1 MKYYKQHPVLECLSL
16 TPSYITT
23 LDLYSI
29 HNLYELQ
36 TPLKGSE
43 DDLHPLDDDEVED
56 YTTEYSSLLK
66 TTQDVNARLLVH
78 QLPYDFEEIRN
89 YLTLEGVR
97 DQISKV
103 IKVKNYDILFG
114 VIKEY
119 ITKPIVKD
127 LRTSVVFNGVCDSD
141 LDFLLYKALF
151 ASIIG
156 NADNHNYINTFL
168 EHFIVPI
175 VLECVLLNKLDNEV
189 KVEKIVE
196 AEFNNLLEG
205 LKVNNGDY
213 YISEQINF
221 IINDIEYYRDEDEF
235 PFAYDKDNNLYFIK
249 LEEEKGI
256 HNEKQ
261 YLLPQ

>member
-43 DDLHPLDDDEVED
+43 DGLHPLDDDEMEE
-56 YTTEYSSLLK
+56 YTTAYSSLLK

-78 QLPYDFEEIRN
+78 QLPYEFEEIKN

-151 ASIIG
+151 ASIVG
-156 NADNHNYINTFL
+156 NTDNHSYINTFL

-175 VLECVLLNKLDNEV
+175 VLECVLLNKLDNDV
-189 KVEKIVE
+189 NVEKIVE
-196 AEFNNLLEG
+196 SEFNNLLEG

-213 YISEQINF
+213 YINEQINF

-256 HNEKQ
+256 PNEKQ
-261 YLLPQ
+261 YLLQQ

>member
-1 MKYYKQHPVLECLSL
+1 MKYYKQHPLLECLSL
-16 TPSYITT
+16 TPSYLTT

-36 TPLKGSE
+36 TPTRGSE
-43 DDLHPLDDDEVED
+43 DTLHPLDDDETED
-56 YTTEYSSLLK
+56 YTTQYSSFLK

-78 QLPYDFEEIRN
+78 QLPYEFEEIRN

-103 IKVKNYDILFG
+103 IKVKNYDVLFD
-114 VIKEY
+114 VIREY

-127 LRTSVVFNGVCDSD
+127 LRTNVVFNGICDSD

-151 ASIIG
+151 ATLIG
-156 NADNHNYINTFL
+156 NAGDMSYLNTFL

-189 KVEKIVE
+189 KVEKLVE
-196 AEFNNLLEG
+196 EEYNHLVES
-205 LKVNNGDY
+205 LKLNNGDY
-213 YISEQINF
+213 YISEQINC
-221 IINDIEYYRDEDEF
+221 IVSDIEYYREENEF
-235 PFAYDKDNNLYFIK
+235 PFAYDKHNNIYFVK

-256 HNEKQ
+256 PYEKQ
-261 YLLPQ
+261 HLLPQ